1 MVVDA
6 HVRRRVTRTL
16 DVKTSHLY
24 VCRMEKS
31 QENRQSRSDIVRAR
45 AWFLDWLPAVI
56 GLVLLSLISEF
67 GLFGSAGSWKLFW
80 SLLNLTPALWVVR
93 AVIRSLRRADEY
105 QRRCQLEALAIG
117 FGVLVMSIHTVGL
130 LQAAGV
136 GDLQRL
142 VQISFIVSILIW
154 IAALLFKT
162 PRTR

>member
-1 MVVDA
+1 
-6 HVRRRVTRTL
+6 
-16 DVKTSHLY
+16 
-24 VCRMEKS
+24 MEKS
-31 QENRQSRSDIVRAR
+31 SENRQSQSDTVRAR

-56 GLVLLSLISEF
+56 VLMLLSLISEL

-80 SLLNLTPALWVVR
+80 SLLNLAPGLWIVRTVV
-93 AVIRSLRRADEY
+93 RSLRRADEY

-117 FGVLVMSIHTVGL
+117 FGVLTMAIYTVGL

-136 GDLQRL
+136 GDLRQL
-142 VQISFIVSILIW
+142 VQISFITSILIW

>member
-1 MVVDA
+1 ME
-6 HVRRRVTRTL
+6 
-16 DVKTSHLY
+16 TSSLY

-31 QENRQSRSDIVRAR
+31 SDNRQSRSDRVRAR

-56 GLVLLSLISEF
+56 ALGLLSLISEF
-67 GLFGSAGSWKLFW
+67 GLFGSADSWELFW
-80 SLLNLTPALWVVR
+80 SLLNLAPGLWIVR

-117 FGVLVMSIHTVGL
+117 FGVLIMAIYTVGL

-136 GDLQRL
+136 GDLRQL
-142 VQISFIVSILIW
+142 VQISFVASILTW

>member
-1 MVVDA
+1 ME
-6 HVRRRVTRTL
+6 
-16 DVKTSHLY
+16 TSFLY

-31 QENRQSRSDIVRAR
+31 SENRQSRSDTVRAR
-45 AWFLDWLPAVI
+45 AWFLDWLPPAVAL
-56 GLVLLSLISEF
+56 GLLSLISEL

-80 SLLNLTPALWVVR
+80 SLLNLVPGLLIVR

-117 FGVLVMSIHTVGL
+117 FGVLIMAIYTVGL

-136 GDLQRL
+136 GDLRQL
-142 VQISFIVSILIW
+142 VQISFIGSILTW
-154 IAALLFKT
+154 ITALLFKT